1 MRHAQRPGFLSFLNK
16 NFMSVGRMNGFIL
29 SDRDILFDLFEFE
42 VVPQVLGVYVV
53 RFLKRK
59 FQVNPF

>member
-1 MRHAQRPGFLSFLNK
+1 
-16 NFMSVGRMNGFIL
+16 MSVGRMNGFIL